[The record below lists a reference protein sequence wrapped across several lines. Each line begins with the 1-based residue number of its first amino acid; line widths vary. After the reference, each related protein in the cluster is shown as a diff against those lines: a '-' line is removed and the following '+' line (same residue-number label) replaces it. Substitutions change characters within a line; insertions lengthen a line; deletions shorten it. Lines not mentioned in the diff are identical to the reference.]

1 MESKFKKTQ
10 ISIYEFSKSYNKI
23 IKNIDVKNKVIFQV

>member
-1 MESKFKKTQ
+1 MENKFKKTQ
-10 ISIYEFSKSYNKI
+10 IFKYEFSKSYNKI